1 MTSFET
7 VLDQFGRKRVLVV
20 GDIMLDR
27 FVYGH
32 VSRISPEAPAPV
44 IETAGPLDVV
54 GGFRNVV
61 RHIVSLGGARAILA
75 VIGRGEAAQSVR
87 PPLPPRKESTGGLID
102 VEGRGPPGQT

>member
-1 MTSFET
+1 MTSGGVKQRGLTGALLDSFET
-7 VLDQFGRKRVLVV
+7 VLGQFGRKRVLVV

-54 GGFRNVV
+54 GGSRNFL
-61 RHIVSLGGARAILA
+61 RHTASLGAAS
-75 VIGRGEAAQSVR
+75 VIACATRRHTAAPSLW
-87 PPLPPRKESTGGLID
+87 PPLQPMK
-102 VEGRGPPGQT
+102 GP